1 MTCAFVTDKG
11 VKGTIINGG
20 SLEITRTVPL
30 IQLCVGVGLGLPG
43 VKPGCNTSDL
53 SAVLAQNDNN
63 LTETQMLEDKIRFT
77 DWEATNEAI
86 EEQVLYLRSPEE
98 PRVPDSCLDNFF

>member
-11 VKGTIINGG
+11 VKGTIMHGG

>member
-11 VKGTIINGG
+11 FKGTIMHGG
-20 SLEITRTVPL
+20 SLEITLTVPL
-30 IQLCVGVGLGLPG
+30 IQLSVGVGLGLPG

-86 EEQVLYLRSPEE
+86 EEQVLYLRSPEV
-98 PRVPDSCLDNFF
+98 PRVPDSCLYNFF